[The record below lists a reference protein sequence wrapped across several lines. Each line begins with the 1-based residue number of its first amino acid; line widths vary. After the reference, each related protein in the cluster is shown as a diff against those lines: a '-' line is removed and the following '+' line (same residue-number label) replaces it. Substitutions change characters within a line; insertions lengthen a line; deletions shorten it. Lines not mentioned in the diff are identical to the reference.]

1 MVAFGL
7 SLVVALGSIAGAL
20 LYMKR
25 RPVDASLTWGE
36 AMVAAA
42 FVYFVL
48 FMAYGVVPH
57 QWLFWSDNELG
68 YRSDRLLLGPGQIF
82 AKLPFELNYQVLRD
96 IVVSIIYGGFLA
108 LQVVLWAVWQNRGK
122 PKPAG
127 RKELDRSAFGR
138 PLVKLVKSP

>member
-7 SLVVALGSIAGAL
+7 SLLVTLGSIAAAL
-20 LYMKR
+20 AYMKR

-42 FVYFVL
+42 FAFFVL

-68 YRSDRLLLGPGQIF
+68 YRSDRLLVGPGQIF
-82 AKLPFELNYQVLRD
+82 AKLPFELNYQVVRD
-96 IVVSIIYGGFLA
+96 VVVSIIYGAFLV
-108 LQVVLWAVWQNRGK
+108 LQVVLWSVWQNRGK
-122 PKPAG
+122 AKPA
-127 RKELDRSAFGR
+127 KALERSAFGR

>member
-68 YRSDRLLLGPGQIF
+68 YRSDRLLLGPGRIF

-96 IVVSIIYGGFLA
+96 VIVSIIYGGFLA
-108 LQVVLWAVWQNRGK
+108 LQVMVWAVWQNRGK
-122 PKPAG
+122 AKPAG
-127 RKELDRSAFGR
+127 RTELDRSAFGR
-138 PLVKLVKSP
+138 PLVKLVKNP